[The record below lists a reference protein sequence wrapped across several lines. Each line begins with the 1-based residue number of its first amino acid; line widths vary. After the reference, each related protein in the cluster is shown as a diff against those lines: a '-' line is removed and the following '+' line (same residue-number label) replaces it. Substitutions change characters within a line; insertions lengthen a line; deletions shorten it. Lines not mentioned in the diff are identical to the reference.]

1 MIEINLSERDFDYEI
16 QALVN
21 SFFPGQRSV
30 VVICGEERSEY
41 EFADDILLTHSYTER
56 LLLDDTS
63 FSLGENEKVGII
75 GINGTGKST
84 LLKILAGIVEPDS
97 GKITMGRNL
106 RIGYLSQKPEF
117 ANKITALEAALP
129 LKKDIADSPAN
140 YEPQAKNMMNKLGF
154 KNHTQ
159 PIEELSGGQRKR
171 IALIRTLLTPADI
184 LILDEP
190 TNHLDSAMNEW
201 LEDYLKKYRGA
212 LIMITHDRY
221 FLDTVVNRIVEIDK
235 GKLYS
240 YECNYLGFLER
251 KAQREEIANATERK
265 RQSLLKTEIAWM
277 MRGARARSTKQKAH
291 IQRYEN
297 LRDMK
302 APATDST
309 IEISSASSR
318 LGKTTIE
325 LEHISKSYDNIP
337 VISDFTYFFL
347 RNDRVGIIGPNGC
360 GKSTLMNIITGNVT
374 PDSGIVTIGQTVKIG
389 YFSQENEAMDESLR
403 VIDYVREGGEVIHT
417 KDGTVSA
424 SVMLERFLFPP
435 DQQYS
440 IIGKLSGG
448 EKRRLYLLRILME
461 APNIL
466 ILDEPTN
473 DLDIATLTRLEDYL
487 DSFEGIVITVSH
499 DRYFLDRVVS
509 RIFCFENG
517 TIKQYEGGYTDY
529 LNHTTH
535 KLDVTDAGISSSEKN
550 SPDDDTAEETDKPKV
565 TKDNWKD
572 GQTKK
577 LKMSYKEEKE
587 FKTIES
593 DIATLEQQIEDT
605 DNEMLK
611 AANDFVKL
619 GELSAKKE
627 ELQKE
632 LEHKMD
638 RWMYLE
644 ELADKISG
652 NA

>member
-1 MIEINLSERDFDYEI
+1 MNLITAEH
-16 QALVN
+16 
-21 SFFPGQRSV
+21 
-30 VVICGEERSEY
+30 
-41 EFADDILLTHSYTER
+41 LTHSYTER

-302 APATDST
+302 APTTDST

-587 FKTIES
+587 FETIES

-627 ELQKE
+627 DLQKE

>member
-1 MIEINLSERDFDYEI
+1 MNLITAEH
-16 QALVN
+16 
-21 SFFPGQRSV
+21 
-30 VVICGEERSEY
+30 
-41 EFADDILLTHSYTER
+41 LTHSYTER

-417 KDGTVSA
+417 KDCTVSA

-587 FKTIES
+587 FETIES

>member
-1 MIEINLSERDFDYEI
+1 MNLITAEH
-16 QALVN
+16 
-21 SFFPGQRSV
+21 
-30 VVICGEERSEY
+30 
-41 EFADDILLTHSYTER
+41 LTHSYTER

-277 MRGARARSTKQKAH
+277 MRGARASSTKQKAH

-587 FKTIES
+587 FETIES

>member
-1 MIEINLSERDFDYEI
+1 MNLITAEH
-16 QALVN
+16 
-21 SFFPGQRSV
+21 
-30 VVICGEERSEY
+30 
-41 EFADDILLTHSYTER
+41 LTHSYTER

-129 LKKDIADSPAN
+129 LKKDIADSPVN

-291 IQRYEN
+291 IQRFEN

-374 PDSGIVTIGQTVKIG
+374 PDSGTVTIGQTVKIG

-535 KLDVTDAGISSSEKN
+535 KLDVTDAGISSSEKI

-587 FKTIES
+587 FETIES

-644 ELADKISG
+644 ELADKIAG